1 MSLSKV
7 RNAFARWQSCN
18 VIWERSYTVSFMVA
32 KADFQ
37 IGIAEITNFL
47 VRLWR
52 RKRIK
57 NTIEFWT
64 NDSLY
69 AEGKHFDCQI
79 EIFGK
84 NLKVYETY
92 KVVGA
97 IQTDKVNRT
106 IMYEGEV
113 VEKFGWE
120 S

>member
-1 MSLSKV
+1 M
-7 RNAFARWQSCN
+7 NAR
-18 VIWERSYTVSFMVA
+18 VIIIDKPFNHDIVITRIGNIHF
-32 KADFQ
+32 
-37 IGIAEITNFL
+37 GIAEITNFL

-79 EIFGK
+79 EIFDK
-84 NLKVYETY
+84 NLQVFETY
-92 KVVGA
+92 KVVDV
-97 IQTDKVNRT
+97 IQKGNVNRT
-106 IMYEGEV
+106 IMYEGES

-120 S
+120 R